1 MLVNVG
7 SLVGTTAITSVL
19 GFAYW
24 WLAARRFPPETVGI
38 ASASVSAMMLLGNF
52 CILGLGTLLITELPR
67 QPGQE
72 ASLISTALIVV
83 GAVGGCIGIIFS
95 VVAPYLSADFQ
106 VLRASIA
113 DIVIFAAGVSLTAI
127 ALVLDQALIGI
138 LRGGLQLW
146 RNTLFA
152 VAKLAALF
160 VVGLW
165 LSYQVGITIYATW
178 VVGIALSLAVLCGFA
193 VSKKGR
199 ERRSCM
205 PQWGLLRKLG
215 PAALQHH
222 LLNLTLQAPA
232 LLLPVLVTTLLSA
245 KMNASFYVSWMIA
258 SFVFFIPLALT
269 TVLHAMNSAQPST
282 LARKARVTM
291 SLALVISVLANC
303 LLLVGTKQVLGLFGR
318 AYAEQ
323 AAWSLHILVLAAFPL
338 IIKNHYISICRIQ
351 DRIAQ
356 AMLGIVPGSL
366 LELGAAILGAH
377 LGGLVGLSI
386 CWVAAIYIE
395 SMFMFRTV
403 YRTIRSLDTST
414 VPARQLPGTEAIWLV
429 ETSPMSA
436 IGQTYR
442 GIEAI
447 WLRETS
453 LLPAVRLPDIRKA
466 YMEPGTGKKSVQ
478 QYENWHGS
486 AGRHRLKPPRLQRYT
501 PYDSDPCITDKG
513 VASQFLKVNT

>member
-1 MLVNVG
+1 
-7 SLVGTTAITSVL
+7 
-19 GFAYW
+19 
-24 WLAARRFPPETVGI
+24 
-38 ASASVSAMMLLGNF
+38 
-52 CILGLGTLLITELPR
+52 
-67 QPGQE
+67 
-72 ASLISTALIVV
+72 
-83 GAVGGCIGIIFS
+83 
-95 VVAPYLSADFQ
+95 
-106 VLRASIA
+106 
-113 DIVIFAAGVSLTAI
+113 
-127 ALVLDQALIGI
+127 
-138 LRGGLQLW
+138 
-146 RNTLFA
+146 
-152 VAKLAALF
+152 
-160 VVGLW
+160 
-165 LSYQVGITIYATW
+165 
-178 VVGIALSLAVLCGFA
+178 
-193 VSKKGR
+193 
-199 ERRSCM
+199 
-205 PQWGLLRKLG
+205 
-215 PAALQHH
+215 
-222 LLNLTLQAPA
+222 
-232 LLLPVLVTTLLSA
+232 
-245 KMNASFYVSWMIA
+245 
-258 SFVFFIPLALT
+258 
-269 TVLHAMNSAQPST
+269 
-282 LARKARVTM
+282 M